1 MRTNSGVWRTLIVVL
16 ASTMLI
22 PGVAGAAEIRV
33 MLSGGFA
40 VAYLELIP
48 EFERATGHT
57 VSTVRGGSTGTTPNS
72 IPSRLQ
78 RGEPVDVVVMNGN
91 ALDGLVKDGKIAA
104 GTHVDLGRTNLG
116 LAIRAGSPKPDIG
129 SVDAFKRAMR
139 SAQSIAYASNGRTYL
154 FTELFPRLGIADQVE
169 GKSLMV
175 EGAAEAVGTAV
186 ARGEAEIGLHI
197 MSELLPVP
205 GIDVVGPLPDEIERI
220 APLGRRAVFSAGIV
234 VGAKEPDAGSA
245 LIKFLASPAAA
256 PVITKSGLEPFTR

>member
-1 MRTNSGVWRTLIVVL
+1 MRTNSGVWGPLIIVV
-16 ASTMLI
+16 ASTTLL
-22 PGVAGAAEIRV
+22 PGSAGAAEIRV

-40 VAYLELIP
+40 AAYLELVS

-57 VSTVRGGSTGTTPNS
+57 VSTVRGASIGTTPNS

-104 GTHVDLGRTNLG
+104 GTRVDLGRTSVG
-116 LAIRAGSPKPDIG
+116 VAVRAGSPKPDIG

-139 SAQSIAYASNGRTYL
+139 SAKSIAYASNGRTYL

-175 EGAAEAVGTAV
+175 EGAADAVGTAV

-197 MSELLPVP
+197 ISELLPVP
-205 GIDVVGPLPDEIERI
+205 GIDVVGPLPAEIQRI
-220 APLGRRAVFSAGIV
+220 APLGRRAVFSTGIV
-234 VGAKEPDAGSA
+234 VGAKEPDAASA

-256 PVITKSGLEPFTR
+256 PVITKSGLEPLAR

>member
-1 MRTNSGVWRTLIVVL
+1 MRTKSGVWGSIVVVV
-16 ASTMLI
+16 ASTMLFS
-22 PGVAGAAEIRV
+22 GSAGAAEIRV

-40 VAYLELIP
+40 ASYLELVP

-78 RGEPVDVVVMNGN
+78 RGEPVDVVVMNAN
-91 ALDGLVKDGKIAA
+91 ALDGLVKDGRIAA
-104 GTHVDLGRTNLG
+104 GTRVDLGRTHFA

-129 SVDAFKRAMR
+129 SVDTFKRAMR
-139 SAQSIAYASNGRTYL
+139 SAKSIAYASNVRTYL
-154 FTELFPRLGIADQVE
+154 FTELFPRLGIADE
-169 GKSLMV
+169 LEAKGLMV
-175 EGAAEAVGTAV
+175 EGAAEAVGIAV

-205 GIDVVGPLPDEIERI
+205 GIAVVGPLPDEIDRI

-234 VGAKEPDAGSA
+234 AGAKEPDAGSA
-245 LIKFLASPAAA
+245 LIKFLTSPAAA
-256 PVITKSGLEPFTR
+256 PVITKSGLEPLAR

>member
-1 MRTNSGVWRTLIVVL
+1 MRTNSGVRGPLIVVL
-16 ASTMLI
+16 AGTMLL
-22 PGVAGAAEIRV
+22 PGSARAAEIRV

-40 VAYLELIP
+40 AAYLELVP
-48 EFERATGHT
+48 EFERVTAHT
-57 VSTVRGGSTGTTPNS
+57 VSTVRGGSTGTAPNS

-78 RGEPVDVVVMNGN
+78 RGEPVDVVVMNAN
-91 ALDGLVKDGKIAA
+91 ALDGLVKDGKITA
-104 GTHVDLGRTNLG
+104 GTRVDLGRTNLG

-139 SAQSIAYASNGRTYL
+139 SAKSIAYASNGRAYL
-154 FTELFPRLGIADQVE
+154 FTEFFPRLGIADQVE

-175 EGAAEAVGTAV
+175 ESAADAVGKAV

-197 MSELLPVP
+197 ISELLPVP

-256 PVITKSGLEPFTR
+256 PVITKSGLEPLTR

>member
-1 MRTNSGVWRTLIVVL
+1 MRTKSAVWGPPIVLL
-16 ASTMLI
+16 ASTMLL
-22 PGVAGAAEIRV
+22 PGSAGAAEIRV

-40 VAYLELIP
+40 AAYLELVP
-48 EFERATGHT
+48 DFERTTGHK
-57 VSTVRGGSTGTTPNS
+57 VSTVRGGSTGTAPNA

-78 RGEPVDVVVMNGN
+78 RGEPVDVVVMNGS

-116 LAIRAGSPKPDIG
+116 LAIHAGSPKPEIG

-139 SAQSIAYASNGRTYL
+139 SAKSIAYASNGRSYL
-154 FTELFPRLGIADQVE
+154 FTELFPRLGIADQIE

-175 EGAAEAVGTAV
+175 EGAADAVGTAV

-197 MSELLPVP
+197 ISELLPVP

-220 APLGRRAVFSAGIV
+220 APLGRRAIFSAGIV
-234 VGAKEPDAGSA
+234 VGAKEPDAGNV

-256 PVITKSGLEPFTR
+256 PVITKRGLQPFAR